1 MTQVSPLAAEALC
14 RRCDPSGLPFSSTTD
29 LEDLTEIVG
38 QDRAVAAINF
48 GIGIRRAGYNLFV
61 LGPSASGK
69 HTIVRQYVER
79 KAGVERIPSD
89 WCYVNNFAE
98 PHKPI
103 ALELPPGKGRRLRE
117 DVEWLLKELRVVLP
131 AVFAG
136 ESYRA
141 RKEAIEQE
149 LKNRQT
155 KAFEDLGEKARSRGI
170 ALARMPVGFMLAPL
184 KADRIL
190 PPEEFQALEEKERE
204 EIEAKTSELRTELQ
218 SVLDQVPEWERESRQ
233 KLKQLEEEV
242 TIQAVKRAVDVLR
255 VTYAAL
261 PWVIEHIDR
270 LQQDVIDHVEDFLN
284 STDPQVL
291 SVLGPVAGLSD
302 GPAALRRYGV
312 NVVIDHGDDNGAPVV
327 YEDHPS
333 HPNVVGSVEHIAQL
347 GTLVTDFLLIKPGAL
362 HRANG
367 GYLLLDARELLL
379 QPYAWDGVKQALR
392 SGKIRVQ
399 SVGQMLGIASTVTLD
414 PDPIP
419 LDVKVILLGD
429 RLIFYLLDLLDPRFP
444 ELFKVAADF
453 EDEID
458 RSTDSDLLFSRLIAT
473 VARRE
478 KLLPLAKEAVA
489 RVLDQSARSCGDA
502 EKLSM
507 RVGLLVDLLREADH
521 WARDGGR
528 QAVTAA
534 DVQRAIDAGIK
545 RANRLQQ
552 RIYEE
557 IRRGTVLIDTTGEEV
572 GRVNGL
578 SLVDMGRYA
587 FGRPSRIT
595 ASVRLGK
602 GEVVDIERET
612 ELGGPIHS
620 KGVLILGG
628 LLGSRYANDRPFA
641 LSASLVFEQSYGPVE
656 GDSASLAELIA
667 LLSALSEMPVRQC
680 VAVTGSVNQQG
691 QVQAVGGVNEK
702 IEAFFDVCRAA
713 GLTGEQGV
721 VIPAANR
728 KHLMLRAD
736 VVEAAAEGR
745 FRVWPVETVDQ
756 AIEVTTG
763 APAGERDA
771 SGKYPDRSVNG
782 RVEARL
788 TAFGE
793 KLREFGIVPPNAPAA
808 LDFP

>member
-1 MTQVSPLAAEALC
+1 LPLAAEALC
-14 RRCDPSGLPFSSTTD
+14 RRCDPESLPFGSTSE

-38 QDRAVAAINF
+38 QDRAVAAIAF

-69 HTIVRQYVER
+69 HTIVRQYVEH
-79 KAGVERIPSD
+79 KARAEPIPSD
-89 WCYVNNFAE
+89 WCYVNNFTE

-103 ALELPPGKGRRLRE
+103 ALELPPGKGRRLHD

-131 AVFAG
+131 AAFAA

-149 LKNRQT
+149 LKDRQA

-184 KADRIL
+184 KEDRIL
-190 PPEEFQALEEKERE
+190 PPEEFQALEEKERQ
-204 EIEAKTSELRTELQ
+204 EIESKTAEMRTELQ
-218 SVLDQVPEWERESRQ
+218 SVLDQVPEWERESRG
-233 KLKQLEEEV
+233 KLKELDEEV
-242 TIQAVKRAVDVLR
+242 TVLAVERAVDSLLVN
-255 VTYAAL
+255 YAAL
-261 PWVIEHIDR
+261 PRVIEHIDR
-270 LQQDVIDHVEDFLN
+270 VQQDVIAHVGDFLN
-284 STDPQVL
+284 PSEPPVL
-291 SVLGPVAGLSD
+291 SILGGRLPGVLVDLP
-302 GPAALRRYGV
+302 ALRRYGV
-312 NVVIDHGDDNGAPVV
+312 NVVIDHGDEKGAPVV

-399 SVGQMLGIASTVTLD
+399 SVSQMLGIASTVTLD

-429 RLIFYLLDLLDPRFP
+429 RLTYYLLDLLDPRFP
-444 ELFKVAADF
+444 ELFKVAVDF
-453 EDEID
+453 EDDID
-458 RSTDSDLLFSRLIAT
+458 RSPESDLLFSRLIAT
-473 VARRE
+473 MARRE
-478 KLLPLAKEAVA
+478 KLLPFAKEAVA

-521 WARDGGR
+521 WAREGGR
-528 QAVTAA
+528 QAVAST
-534 DVQRAIDAGIK
+534 DVQRAIDAGIE

-557 IRRGTVLIDTTGEEV
+557 IRRGTVLIDTSGERV
-572 GRVNGL
+572 GQVNGL
-578 SLVDMGRYA
+578 SIVDLGRYV

-595 ASVRLGK
+595 ARVRPGK

-620 KGVLILGG
+620 KGVFILSG
-628 LLGSRYANDRPFA
+628 LLGSRYATDRPLC

-656 GDSASLAELIA
+656 GDSASLAELVA
-667 LLSALSEMPVRQC
+667 LLSALSELPVRQC

-702 IEAFFDVCRAA
+702 IESFFDVCRAA
-713 GLTGEQGV
+713 GLTGEQGI
-721 VIPAANR
+721 VIPASNR

-736 VVEAAAEGR
+736 VVEEAAAGR
-745 FRVWPVETVDQ
+745 FHVWPVETVDQ
-756 AIEVTTG
+756 AVEVATG

-788 TAFGE
+788 ATFAE
-793 KLREFGIVPPNAPAA
+793 KLRDFGRVPAGAA
-808 LDFP
+808 GMVNSL